1 MAWQVVSSQ
10 ELKLNRCSVLEA
22 AKEGDLRRIK
32 QDLEKTPIAVRPEI
46 NCRDKDDLTPLHNA
60 TVWNNFEVVE
70 YLLRNGAIVDSRDK
84 KNLTPL
90 HHSALHGR
98 LEIMKLLLHSGADKD
113 AKCNLDMTPLH
124 YGVKWGYFEIVKH
137 LVDCGANVDI
147 KNSNGETPLDLSY
160 VDELTK
166 ILTSK
171 IQKQNEYLMVPDQEL
186 LMNIARQMSDTF
198 NNALNDNDDDSDIE
212 VLDPPPDE
220 TRVGIKR
227 KIDTTTSKDNEIEAI
242 PGSSNSHDYSNSKR
256 LRKDENN
263 IESTTPSTNQSQ
275 GILQELRQE
284 IANLKERLTESSKK
298 INQSRKAICQYCLRV
313 PDGSS
318 YTLNC
323 GHLPFCDQCSKSII
337 EDVSHAKRICPMCKA
352 PVHMRIQVFTEAM
365 QYRSSGKENEV
376 NVVVL

>member
-1 MAWQVVSSQ
+1 MALQVVSSQ
-10 ELKLNRCSVLEA
+10 ELKLKRCSVLEA
-22 AKEGDLRRIK
+22 AKEGDLGRIK

-70 YLLRNGAIVDSRDK
+70 YLLRNGAMVDSRDK

-220 TRVGIKR
+220 TRVVKVGVKR
-227 KIDTTTSKDNEIEAI
+227 KNYATTSENDEIETI
-242 PGSSNSHDYSNSKR
+242 PGPSNS
-256 LRKDENN
+256 
-263 IESTTPSTNQSQ
+263 Q
-275 GILQELRQE
+275 
-284 IANLKERLTESSKK
+284 
-298 INQSRKAICQYCLRV
+298 
-313 PDGSS
+313 
-318 YTLNC
+318 
-323 GHLPFCDQCSKSII
+323 
-337 EDVSHAKRICPMCKA
+337 
-352 PVHMRIQVFTEAM
+352 
-365 QYRSSGKENEV
+365 
-376 NVVVL
+376 